1 MAGPDRLGRMLIA
14 TIANP
19 AVDPIVMPGQAI
31 LNTRRPVEELDEDF
45 AALDLERIGVV
56 AELREAVADVM
67 AARLRHAEEDE
78 ARPSAT
84 RDSLRTGTRPVAT
97 STEVLTAERELEVDA
112 LWDQVATVAERLIDC
127 AAVSRAWLAEWLRL
141 EGARQVSERDEPV
154 PSEVRVDTSRERLR
168 LLGDPFVSVDTARL
182 RSWVAGQREVALV
195 GGEAA

>member
-67 AARLRHAEEDE
+67 AARLRHAE
-78 ARPSAT
+78 
-84 RDSLRTGTRPVAT
+84 
-97 STEVLTAERELEVDA
+97 
-112 LWDQVATVAERLIDC
+112 
-127 AAVSRAWLAEWLRL
+127 
-141 EGARQVSERDEPV
+141 VSERDEPV